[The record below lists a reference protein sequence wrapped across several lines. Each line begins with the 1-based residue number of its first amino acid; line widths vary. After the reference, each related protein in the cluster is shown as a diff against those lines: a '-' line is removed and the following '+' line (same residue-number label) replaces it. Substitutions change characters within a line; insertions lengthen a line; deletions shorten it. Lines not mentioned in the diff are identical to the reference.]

1 MNRECLI
8 TWWHEISSMRCV
20 SHQRAKTLL
29 TRACS
34 PLAPKNDCWHIS
46 KFNLLCDHR
55 GRRLQARR
63 RASFHRCRSRPSLQ
77 SRRIICQIHSF
88 AVRPLLRPW
97 RSSVTVAVVGAGR
110 YSTSIERHSRSRWGP
125 ELSPVW
131 IRTTRH
137 SMLASIFLLRLSE
150 WEEWRHYTPHVK
162 ITNPRKNKKNLPR
175 SVRYFPSQ

>member
-55 GRRLQARR
+55 GRRLQAGLISPLSVAAVPSISPDNLPNSFICCSSTASPMAVAVDVVGREVFHFD
-63 RASFHRCRSRPSLQ
+63 RATFEIEMGSRV
-77 SRRIICQIHSF
+77 I
-88 AVRPLLRPW
+88 
-97 RSSVTVAVVGAGR
+97 SSVDTD
-110 YSTSIERHSRSRWGP
+110 HSPLDARLY
-125 ELSPVW
+125 LSV
-131 IRTTRH
+131 
-137 SMLASIFLLRLSE
+137 E
-150 WEEWRHYTPHVK
+150 VK
-162 ITNPRKNKKNLPR
+162 
-175 SVRYFPSQ
+175 

>member
-8 TWWHEISSMRCV
+8 TWWHAISSMRCV

-77 SRRIICQIHSF
+77 SRPIICQIHSF

-97 RSSVTVAVVGAGR
+97 RSVTVAVVGREVFHFDRA
-110 YSTSIERHSRSRWGP
+110 TFEIEMGSRVISSVDTDHSPLDARLY
-125 ELSPVW
+125 LSV
-131 IRTTRH
+131 
-137 SMLASIFLLRLSE
+137 E
-150 WEEWRHYTPHVK
+150 VK
-162 ITNPRKNKKNLPR
+162 
-175 SVRYFPSQ
+175 

>member
-34 PLAPKNDCWHIS
+34 PLAPKNDCWQIS

-55 GRRLQARR
+55 GRRLQAGLISPLSVAAVPSISPDNLPNSFICSSSTASPMAVG
-63 RASFHRCRSRPSLQ
+63 RARS
-77 SRRIICQIHSF
+77 
-88 AVRPLLRPW
+88 W
-97 RSSVTVAVVGAGR
+97 AGR

-175 SVRYFPSQ
+175 PAIFPRNEPNDHR